1 MTFENSAAAGRRRKP
16 RITLTADDYARLST
30 LADAAMNNMPDLAAE
45 LADELGR
52 AEVLAPGDTPEQTV
66 CMNSE
71 VTFRDDTSGKLQTVT
86 LVYPNEADILQ
97 GRISVLTPVGTA
109 LIGLRTADAIS
120 WQTPAGEQRQ
130 LTVLSVARRSNL

>member
-1 MTFENSAAAGRRRKP
+1 MSLEKSAVAGRRVKP
-16 RITLTADDYARLST
+16 RITLTADDHARLSA
-30 LADAAMNNMPDLAAE
+30 LADAAMTNMPELAAE

-52 AEVLAPGDTPEQTV
+52 AEVLAPGDTAEQTV

-71 VTFRDDTSGKLQTVT
+71 VTFRDDTTGKLQTVT
-86 LVYPNEADILQ
+86 LVYPNEADILH

-109 LIGLRTADAIS
+109 LLGLRTADAIS

-130 LTVLSVARRSNL
+130 LTVLSVARG

>member
-1 MTFENSAAAGRRRKP
+1 MTFENNAAAGRRAKP

-86 LVYPNEADILQ
+86 LVYPNEADILH

-120 WQTPAGEQRQ
+120 WQTPTGELRQ
-130 LTVLSVARRSNL
+130 LTVLSVALR

>member
-1 MTFENSAAAGRRRKP
+1 MTFENNAAAERRVKP

-30 LADAAMNNMPDLAAE
+30 LADAAMNNMPDLAAG

-52 AEVLAPGDTPEQTV
+52 AEVLAPGDAPEQIV

-71 VTFRDDTSGKLQTVT
+71 VTFRDDTTGKLQTVT
-86 LVYPNEADILQ
+86 LVYPSEADILQ

-130 LTVLSVARRSNL
+130 LTVLSVARR